1 MNYNEALNYI
11 ISKQSLG
18 IMPGL
23 DHIKQ
28 QLEKI
33 FKKKEE

>member
-23 DHIKQ
+23 DRIKQ
-28 QLEKI
+28 ML
-33 FKKKEE
+33 